1 MLKISLAPST
11 TLLYG
16 IGAVHAVAAFLL
28 LATDIPG
35 SVKTAGMLVLGAS
48 LAFYLWRIVLLR
60 SPQSIV
66 AIEIGDGDKQKIAF
80 QTRNGRWHACRLLG
94 TSFVSPGLT
103 ILNLNPED
111 ARLMRSVVI
120 VPDNVQ
126 SEDFRQLRIWLRWK
140 AQRP

>member
-1 MLKISLAPST
+1 M
-11 TLLYG
+11 YG
-16 IGAVHAVAAFLL
+16 ISAAHAAAACLL
-28 LATDIPG
+28 LAGDIPV
-35 SVKTAGMLVLGAS
+35 SLKTAGTLALVAS
-48 LAFYLWRIVLLR
+48 LAFYVWRIALLR

-66 AIEIGDGDKQKIAF
+66 AIEIGDSDRREIAF
-80 QTRNGRWHACRLLG
+80 QTRNGLWHACSLLG

-103 ILNLNPED
+103 ILNLSPQG

-126 SEDFRQLRIWLRWK
+126 FEDFRQLRIWLRWK